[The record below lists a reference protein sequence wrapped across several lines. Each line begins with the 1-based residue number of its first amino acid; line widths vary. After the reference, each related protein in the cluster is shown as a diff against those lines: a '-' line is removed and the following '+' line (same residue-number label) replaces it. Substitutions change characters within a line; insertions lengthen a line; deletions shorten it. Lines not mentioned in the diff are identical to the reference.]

1 MDEDPGKTL
10 RYQDITTSIEDGVL
24 KVYRM
29 FLEMFNSEW
38 IIPSNNGLKGNEEKI
53 PSEMSDVLGDL
64 GCNVE
69 QSVINRLSELALA
82 SMKLMKDITL
92 DGQNL
97 MNKLKEPMFFWPLK
111 NSLYVVGK
119 EIVQNAINQHNQG
132 Q

>member
-1 MDEDPGKTL
+1 
-10 RYQDITTSIEDGVL
+10 
-24 KVYRM
+24 
-29 FLEMFNSEW
+29 
-38 IIPSNNGLKGNEEKI
+38 
-53 PSEMSDVLGDL
+53 MSDVLGDL